1 MISIVI
7 ATYNREKTILRAIYS
22 ILNQKFDAYEIVIVD
37 DGSKDNTKQIIENLN
52 NEKIKYFYI
61 ENSGAG
67 NAKNYGVMQCSY
79 PYIFTLDSYD
89 ELYPDDSILENIA
102 KTLMDGFDIVSYSNI
117 IKIFPNGQTVETM
130 SKVKSMK
137 DYILNYPLNYPGK
150 PPYVVKKSLYLKAG
164 GLNTDEKWGEAIL
177 FWRELFLLNPKY
189 KMIDGIAYIYHLEG
203 NDNVSKGCVSK
214 DKRID
219 MVYNSIFNAY
229 NRLFEKLDKN
239 QKINWEIVLL
249 GISLIRKKNIKF
261 FVNRLLERNK
271 LLCFKGFSYILCKRL
286 KKYL

>member
-1 MISIVI
+1 MMVLKII
-7 ATYNREKTILRAIYS
+7 
-22 ILNQKFDAYEIVIVD
+22 QK
-37 DGSKDNTKQIIENLN
+37 KIIENLK

-79 PYIFTLDSYD
+79 PYIFTLDSDD

-102 KTLMDGFDIVSYSNI
+102 KTLMDGVDIVSYSNI

-137 DYILNYPLNYPGK
+137 EYILNYPLNYPGK
-150 PPYVVKKSLYLKAG
+150 PPYVVKKLLYLKAG

-177 FWRELFLLNPKY
+177 FWRKLFLLNPKY

-203 NDNVSKGCVSK
+203 NDNVSKGSISQ

-219 MVYNSIFNAY
+219 IVYNSMFNAY
-229 NRLFEKLDKN
+229 NTLFKKLDER
-239 QKINWEIVLL
+239 QRINWEIVLL
-249 GISLIRKKNIKF
+249 GISLMRKKNINIFINK
-261 FVNRLLERNK
+261 LLERNK
-271 LLCFKGFSYILCKRL
+271 LLCFKAFIYILCKRL